1 MPYGIVHSPLHAAV
15 YLSGACRSIIRP
27 VPCEMRVVSRRCRD
41 SRVLWCRGGGCSLS
55 DSVSGSIKDA
65 SMTCHLYG
73 RWPRRRIGPRA
84 ITVMRAE
91 AGTLDA
97 GRNDNGPPFNGYT
110 DLYPSTVYTRGTPER
125 YDNPRA
131 ASRRGAAAPAVSD
144 RRGVRCALL
153 FISSDRRVDRRYL
166 ASYSL
171 SSIRHG
177 QRRDVRCARGLVGA
191 AARLARVRVICRR
204 TSLGRSQPL
213 SLGRCCLVCRLHW
226 RLLRPRSR
234 APWLPRAS
242 PQAPSCL

>member
-1 MPYGIVHSPLHAAV
+1 MSLVWPMAPTPHRATSDHCHARG
-15 YLSGACRSIIRP
+15 SRN
-27 VPCEMRVVSRRCRD
+27 SRRGAQRQRT
-41 SRVLWCRGGGCSLS
+41 SS
-55 DSVSGSIKDA
+55 
-65 SMTCHLYG
+65 T
-73 RWPRRRIGPRA
+73 
-84 ITVMRAE
+84 
-91 AGTLDA
+91 
-97 GRNDNGPPFNGYT
+97 GYT

>member
-1 MPYGIVHSPLHAAV
+1 MADGPDAA
-15 YLSGACRSIIRP
+15 SGHER
-27 VPCEMRVVSRRCRD
+27 
-41 SRVLWCRGGGCSLS
+41 SLS
-55 DSVSGSIKDA
+55 CARKPELSTRGATTTD
-65 SMTCHLYG
+65 L
-73 RWPRRRIGPRA
+73 
-84 ITVMRAE
+84 
-91 AGTLDA
+91 L
-97 GRNDNGPPFNGYT
+97 NGLYT

>member
-15 YLSGACRSIIRP
+15 YLSGACRSITRP
-27 VPCEMRVVSRRCRD
+27 VPCEMCVVSRRA
-41 SRVLWCRGGGCSLS
+41 STAPWCRGGELTIRFRKR
-55 DSVSGSIKDA
+55 VHSIKDA

-97 GRNDNGPPFNGYT
+97 GRNGQRTSNLQDAA
-110 DLYPSTVYTRGTPER
+110 VHARGTPER

>member
-1 MPYGIVHSPLHAAV
+1 MADGPDAA
-15 YLSGACRSIIRP
+15 SGHER
-27 VPCEMRVVSRRCRD
+27 
-41 SRVLWCRGGGCSLS
+41 SLS
-55 DSVSGSIKDA
+55 CARKPELSTRGA
-65 SMTCHLYG
+65 T
-73 RWPRRRIGPRA
+73 
-84 ITVMRAE
+84 T
-91 AGTLDA
+91 
-97 GRNDNGPPFNGYT
+97 T
-110 DLYPSTVYTRGTPER
+110 DLQRRVPTRTRGTPER

-191 AARLARVRVICRR
+191 AALLARVRVICRR

>member
-1 MPYGIVHSPLHAAV
+1 MSLVWPMAPTPHRATSDHCHARGSRNSRRGAQRQRTTDLQPPRHAAV
-15 YLSGACRSIIRP
+15 HA
-27 VPCEMRVVSRRCRD
+27 
-41 SRVLWCRGGGCSLS
+41 
-55 DSVSGSIKDA
+55 
-65 SMTCHLYG
+65 
-73 RWPRRRIGPRA
+73 
-84 ITVMRAE
+84 
-91 AGTLDA
+91 
-97 GRNDNGPPFNGYT
+97 
-110 DLYPSTVYTRGTPER
+110 RGTPER

-234 APWLPRAS
+234 APWLPGAS

>member
-1 MPYGIVHSPLHAAV
+1 
-15 YLSGACRSIIRP
+15 
-27 VPCEMRVVSRRCRD
+27 
-41 SRVLWCRGGGCSLS
+41 
-55 DSVSGSIKDA
+55 
-65 SMTCHLYG
+65 MTCHLYG

-97 GRNDNGPPFNGYT
+97 GRNGQRTSNLQDAA
-110 DLYPSTVYTRGTPER
+110 VHARGTPER

>member
-1 MPYGIVHSPLHAAV
+1 MADGPDAA
-15 YLSGACRSIIRP
+15 SGHER
-27 VPCEMRVVSRRCRD
+27 
-41 SRVLWCRGGGCSLS
+41 SLS
-55 DSVSGSIKDA
+55 CARKPELSTRGA
-65 SMTCHLYG
+65 T
-73 RWPRRRIGPRA
+73 
-84 ITVMRAE
+84 
-91 AGTLDA
+91 
-97 GRNDNGPPFNGYT
+97 DNGPPT
-110 DLYPSTVYTRGTPER
+110 STRDAAVHARGTPER

>member
-1 MPYGIVHSPLHAAV
+1 MSLVWPMAPTPHRATSDHCHARGSRNSRRGAQRTTRTSNLQDAAV
-15 YLSGACRSIIRP
+15 HA
-27 VPCEMRVVSRRCRD
+27 
-41 SRVLWCRGGGCSLS
+41 
-55 DSVSGSIKDA
+55 
-65 SMTCHLYG
+65 
-73 RWPRRRIGPRA
+73 
-84 ITVMRAE
+84 
-91 AGTLDA
+91 
-97 GRNDNGPPFNGYT
+97 
-110 DLYPSTVYTRGTPER
+110 RGTPER

-234 APWLPRAS
+234 APWLPRES

>member
-97 GRNDNGPPFNGYT
+97 GRNGQRTSNLQDAA
-110 DLYPSTVYTRGTPER
+110 VHARGTPER

>member
-1 MPYGIVHSPLHAAV
+1 MSLVWPMAPTPHRATSDHCHARG
-15 YLSGACRSIIRP
+15 SRN
-27 VPCEMRVVSRRCRD
+27 SRRGAQRQRT
-41 SRVLWCRGGGCSLS
+41 S
-55 DSVSGSIKDA
+55 
-65 SMTCHLYG
+65 
-73 RWPRRRIGPRA
+73 
-84 ITVMRAE
+84 
-91 AGTLDA
+91 
-97 GRNDNGPPFNGYT
+97 
-110 DLYPSTVYTRGTPER
+110 STGTPTSIPPPCTHAERRNR

>member
-1 MPYGIVHSPLHAAV
+1 M
-15 YLSGACRSIIRP
+15 
-27 VPCEMRVVSRRCRD
+27 
-41 SRVLWCRGGGCSLS
+41 SLVWPMAPTPHRATS
-55 DSVSGSIKDA
+55 DH
-65 SMTCHLYG
+65 C
-73 RWPRRRIGPRA
+73 
-84 ITVMRAE
+84 VMRAE

-97 GRNDNGPPFNGYT
+97 GRNGQRTSNLNLQDAA
-110 DLYPSTVYTRGTPER
+110 VHARGTPER

>member
-1 MPYGIVHSPLHAAV
+1 MAPTPHRATSDHCHARG
-15 YLSGACRSIIRP
+15 SRN
-27 VPCEMRVVSRRCRD
+27 SRRGAQRQ
-41 SRVLWCRGGGCSLS
+41 RTSL
-55 DSVSGSIKDA
+55 
-65 SMTCHLYG
+65 
-73 RWPRRRIGPRA
+73 
-84 ITVMRAE
+84 
-91 AGTLDA
+91 
-97 GRNDNGPPFNGYT
+97 NGDT

-144 RRGVRCALL
+144 RRGVRCALV

>member
-1 MPYGIVHSPLHAAV
+1 MSLVWPMAPTPHRATSDHCQARGS
-15 YLSGACRSIIRP
+15 RN
-27 VPCEMRVVSRRCRD
+27 SRRGAQRQRT
-41 SRVLWCRGGGCSLS
+41 SNAV
-55 DSVSGSIKDA
+55 
-65 SMTCHLYG
+65 
-73 RWPRRRIGPRA
+73 RA
-84 ITVMRAE
+84 RPTR
-91 AGTLDA
+91 
-97 GRNDNGPPFNGYT
+97 
-110 DLYPSTVYTRGTPER
+110 YTRTTPER

-204 TSLGRSQPL
+204 TSLERSQPL

>member
-1 MPYGIVHSPLHAAV
+1 MADGPDAA
-15 YLSGACRSIIRP
+15 SGHER
-27 VPCEMRVVSRRCRD
+27 
-41 SRVLWCRGGGCSLS
+41 SLS
-55 DSVSGSIKDA
+55 CARKPELSTRGA
-65 SMTCHLYG
+65 T
-73 RWPRRRIGPRA
+73 
-84 ITVMRAE
+84 
-91 AGTLDA
+91 
-97 GRNDNGPPFNGYT
+97 DNGPPT
-110 DLYPSTVYTRGTPER
+110 LQDAAVHARGTPER